1 MGTCLGVRVD
11 KKLMLLGEKVNN
23 PLLTKAALESD
34 LNADTN
40 CCCSQ
45 QKFLSPGSTHTVVC
59 KTQKED
65 GGNTYAERCFVIA
78 QSSLNKDHL
87 RIFYIYKTLKTLK
100 M

>member
-1 MGTCLGVRVD
+1 MD

-65 GGNTYAERCFVIA
+65 GGNTSAERCFVIA
-78 QSSLNKDHL
+78 QSSLNKDPSTNIL
-87 RIFYIYKTLKTLK
+87 YIQDFKNIKNVK
-100 M
+100 